1 MAAAHFL
8 IGLQD
13 SDLQQKKKK
22 LKINLHN
29 NGRASLLQTS
39 NSFSGIILSPKKIL
53 KPKQKTTKLFAAECD
68 LKPSALQ
75 RLFLMLLR

>member
-22 LKINLHN
+22 
-29 NGRASLLQTS
+29 
-39 NSFSGIILSPKKIL
+39 KKIEN
-53 KPKQKTTKLFAAECD
+53 QFA
-68 LKPSALQ
+68 
-75 RLFLMLLR
+75 